1 MSTNA
6 DHGAQDEHAE
16 IHLPDP
22 SIWPLVVGLACALV
36 GAGIIFYSRDRDN
49 HLAGA
54 ALAAALIFAVISA
67 AGWAFQDTVMRRKA
81 ASGDHGGDRVVR
93 YNQVVTFAIAEGE
106 LANARSATGVLSAI
120 ERSDLRN
127 LAGFQDLRV
136 QASPASTGPSQVIVE
151 TTWAG
156 RENLETYD
164 GTRQSLLDTIA
175 AHETQ
180 VVPGSVQVFDMEVLR
195 DTKDTSFRFG
205 LGAAASIFGGLI
217 VGGFMLGAGLT
228 AFQSESSGGGGG
240 PAPTAAPADPYL
252 VRAVPSLRFATD
264 SLQAPPNTEVTFT
277 LQNDDTAPHNLS
289 FYPTEADR
297 ESQSNEFV
305 KGDIIAA
312 GSTGEITFTTPD
324 AGTYYFHCDLHPQM
338 AGTFTVS
345 ADAPPPG
352 GAPPAGNGGGEGG
365 NTIVATDNKFDLDTL
380 TATAGQP
387 FSVTL
392 RNDGVVP
399 HNISFYDKD
408 PKDQG
413 KLLDP
418 AAEGA
423 VLTGGKSET
432 LTFTPSTAG
441 TFYFQCDV
449 HPTEM
454 NGTFV
459 VQ

>member
-6 DHGAQDEHAE
+6 DHGAHDEHAE
-16 IHLPDP
+16 VHLPDP
-22 SIWPLVVGLACALV
+22 SIWPLVVGVACALV

-54 ALAAALIFAVISA
+54 ALAGSLIFAVIAA

-81 ASGDHGGDRVVR
+81 ASGDHSGERIVR
-93 YNQVVTFAIAEGE
+93 YNQVVTFAIAEGQ
-106 LANARSATGVLSAI
+106 LDPARSATGVLSAI

-127 LAGFQDLRV
+127 LAGFQDLRI
-136 QASPASTGPSQVIVE
+136 QASPAATGPSQVIVE
-151 TTWAG
+151 TTWSG
-156 RENLETYD
+156 RDTLETYD

-175 AHETQ
+175 AHEDQ

-228 AFQSESSGGGGG
+228 AFQSESSGGGG

-252 VRAVPSLRFATD
+252 VRAVPTLRFATD

-312 GSTGEITFTTPD
+312 GATGKITFTTPD

-338 AGTFTVS
+338 AGTLTVS

-352 GAPPAGNGGGEGG
+352 GAPAPGGDGQTGG
-365 NTIVATDNKFDLDTL
+365 NTINATDNKFDLEEL
-380 TATAGQP
+380 TATVGQP
-387 FSVTL
+387 YTITL
-392 RNDGVVP
+392 VNKGNLP
-399 HNISFYDKD
+399 HNIAFYDKEGND
-408 PKDQG
+408 K
-413 KLLDP
+413 KLLVP
-418 AAEGA
+418 EAQGA
-423 VLTGGKSET
+423 VLTAGKSEE
-432 LTFTPSTAG
+432 LTFTPPAAG

-454 NGTFV
+454 NGKFI